1 MKKKKVPPKDQKRA
15 RELAAELHQH
25 NYRYYVLD
33 APAVSDAEYDRKFR
47 ALQALEE
54 KYPSLV
60 TPASPTQMVGAK
72 PLEAFKVFEHDPPM
86 MSLENAASE
95 EEVCEFEERA
105 RRFLLQNFDRE
116 VEEWA
121 YVVEPKLDG
130 LAVELIYEGGVFV
143 SGGTRGDGV
152 RGEMA
157 TENLRTLSAIPA
169 RLEQSRSGPQVPT
182 YLSVRGEVFMRI
194 EPFRELNKA
203 RLEAGEPP
211 FANPRNAA
219 AGSLRQ
225 LDPRIAAARPLDIYI
240 YAIGRIEG
248 FAFESQS
255 RLLSALPLWGFPVN
269 PSWKKCG
276 SLDEAIA
283 HANRILADRDET
295 PYEIDGAVIKVD
307 AFDLQAELG
316 VKSRAPRWAIAFK
329 FPPRQETTVVE
340 DIIVQVGRTG
350 ALTPVAVMAPV
361 RVGGVEVSR
370 ATLHNEEELAKKDV
384 RIGDTVVVQRAG
396 DVIPEVVSVILE
408 KRPAGAKPFELPKS
422 CPICETAVVRPAGEI
437 VTRCPNPACPAVV
450 REGIHHFASRRAL
463 DIEGL
468 GEKLVNQL
476 ADAGHVREPADLFRL
491 KRDQLAGLER
501 MGEKSA
507 DNLLAA
513 LEAAKSPPLSR
524 FLYALGI
531 RHVGEHLAEV
541 LADQFGSVEKL
552 AEADLDI
559 LVAIHEVGPQV
570 AEQVVGYFQNP
581 RSRKIV
587 ENLLDVG
594 VRPSSPE
601 RAAPASGGGIFS
613 GKTFVLTG
621 TLATRSRSE
630 ARAAIEA
637 LGGRVSG
644 SISKK
649 TDYLVAGEASGSKLA
664 KAEKLGVS
672 VWDEEIF
679 ERALRERILP

>member
-1 MKKKKVPPKDQKRA
+1 MKKPKVPPKDQKRA
-15 RELAAELHQH
+15 RELAAELHLH
-25 NYRYYVLD
+25 NYRYYVLA
-33 APAVSDAEYDRKFR
+33 APIISDAEYDRKFR
-47 ALQALEE
+47 GLQTLE
-54 KYPSLV
+54 KKHPSLV

-72 PLEAFKVFEHDPPM
+72 PLEGFEVFEHKPPM
-86 MSLENAASE
+86 LSLENAVDESE
-95 EEVCEFEERA
+95 VREFEERA

-116 VEEWA
+116 VDKWE

-130 LAVELIYEGGVFV
+130 LAVDLVYEDGVFV

-157 TENLRTLSAIPA
+157 TENLRTLHTIPP
-169 RLEQSRSGPQVPT
+169 RLEKSKNGPPVPK
-182 YLSVRGEVFMRI
+182 YLSVRGEVFMRT
-194 EPFRELNKA
+194 EPFEELNKV
-203 RLEAGEPP
+203 LVDSKKSP

-240 YAIGRIEG
+240 YSIGRIDG

-255 RLLSALPLWGFPVN
+255 HLLSTLPLWGFPVN
-269 PSWKKCG
+269 PAWKKCG
-276 SLDEAIA
+276 SLEETIA
-283 HANRILADRDET
+283 HVNQILAARDET

-350 ALTPVAVMAPV
+350 ALTPVAVMKPV

-384 RIGDTVVVQRAG
+384 HIGDTVVIQRAG

-408 KRPAGAKPFELPKS
+408 KRPAGAQPFEMPKS
-422 CPICETAVVRPAGEI
+422 CPVCGTATVRPEGE
-437 VTRCPNPACPAVV
+437 VVARCPNPACPAVV
-450 REGIHHFASRRAL
+450 RESLRHFASRRAL

-468 GEKLVNQL
+468 GEKRVNQL
-476 ADAGHVREPADLFRL
+476 VDAGLVSAPADFFLLDRE
-491 KRDQLAGLER
+491 RLAGLER

-513 LEAAKSPPLSR
+513 LEGAKSPPLSR
-524 FLYALGI
+524 FIYALGI
-531 RHVGEHLAEV
+531 RHVGERLAEV

-552 AEADLDI
+552 AGTDPDA
-559 LVAIHEVGPQV
+559 LVEIHEIGPQV
-570 AEQVVGYFQNP
+570 AEQVAGYFQNP

-587 ENLLDVG
+587 DRLLEAG
-594 VRPSSPE
+594 VRPMAPE
-601 RAAPASGGGIFS
+601 RAASISGGGIFS

-621 TLATRSRSE
+621 TLSSRSRSG
-630 ARAAIEA
+630 AKAAIEV
-637 LGGRVSG
+637 LGGRVSA

-649 TDYLVAGEASGSKLA
+649 TDYLVAGEAPGSKLA
-664 KAEKLGVS
+664 RAEKLEVA
-672 VWDEEIF
+672 VWDEEKF
-679 ERALRERILP
+679 ERALKEKIIP